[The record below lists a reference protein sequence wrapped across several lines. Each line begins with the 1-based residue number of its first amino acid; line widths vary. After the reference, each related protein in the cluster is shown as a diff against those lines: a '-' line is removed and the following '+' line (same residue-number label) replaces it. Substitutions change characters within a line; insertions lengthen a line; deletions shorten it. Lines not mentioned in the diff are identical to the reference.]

1 MSTVE
6 ETIRELKVKIIA
18 TLGLLDITPDD
29 MKDDDPLVGGDTG
42 IDSID
47 VLELVMMI
55 EKDYGVKIESKELGV
70 KVFASVRAL
79 ATFIAQLIHGQG
91 RIVPC
96 DAVVALL
103 VVCRAFIEKAHV
115 VFCSGGQH
123 HACRREQQFAI
134 LHRNLYTVLF
144 RRGDA
149 GDGDGDQSCLIAIVF
164 NLFGYFLH
172 TDINKGGNAS
182 YIDCVACKRINK

>member
-18 TLGLLDITPDD
+18 TLGLLDVTPDD
-29 MKDDDPLVGGDTG
+29 IKDDDPLVGGDTG

-79 ATFIAQLIHGQG
+79 ATFIAQA
-91 RIVPC
+91 R
-96 DAVVALL
+96 
-103 VVCRAFIEKAHV
+103 KAK
-115 VFCSGGQH
+115 
-123 HACRREQQFAI
+123 A
-134 LHRNLYTVLF
+134 
-144 RRGDA
+144 
-149 GDGDGDQSCLIAIVF
+149 
-164 NLFGYFLH
+164 
-172 TDINKGGNAS
+172 
-182 YIDCVACKRINK
+182 